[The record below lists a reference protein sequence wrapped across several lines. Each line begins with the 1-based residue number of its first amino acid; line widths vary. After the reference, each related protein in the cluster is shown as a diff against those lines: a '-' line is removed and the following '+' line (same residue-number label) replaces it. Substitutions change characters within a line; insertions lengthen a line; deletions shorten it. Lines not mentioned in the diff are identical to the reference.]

1 MFLLDVLPITPEERL
16 RRLERIRHHKTVVT
30 DTINNVRDSVSDTID
45 ATKDAIADSV
55 AQSQLILDNAGGASS
70 EASLLLPVGIVAV
83 ALAGCLYLAHMYR
96 RRRLAA

>member
-16 RRLERIRHHKTVVT
+16 ERIRRIRPVVA
-30 DTINNVRDSVSDTID
+30 DTINKVSEKVSDTIE
-45 ATKDAIADSV
+45 AAKDSLVDSV

>member
-16 RRLERIRHHKTVVT
+16 ERIRRIRPVVA
-30 DTINNVRDSVSDTID
+30 DTINKVRETVSDTIE
-45 ATKDAIADSV
+45 AAKDSLVDSV

-70 EASLLLPVGIVAV
+70 EASLLLPVGIVAL

>member
-16 RRLERIRHHKTVVT
+16 RRLERIRQHRSVVT

-70 EASLLLPVGIVAV
+70 EASLLLPIAIV
-83 ALAGCLYLAHMYR
+83 ALALTGCVYLAHLYR
-96 RRRLAA
+96 KRRAVV

>member
-16 RRLERIRHHKTVVT
+16 ERIRRIRPVVA
-30 DTINNVRDSVSDTID
+30 DTINKVRETVSDTIE
-45 ATKDAIADSV
+45 AAKDSLVDSV

-70 EASLLLPVGIVAV
+70 EASLLLPIAIVAL
-83 ALAGCLYLAHMYR
+83 ALAGCVYLAHMYR

>member
-16 RRLERIRHHKTVVT
+16 ERIRRIRPVVA
-30 DTINNVRDSVSDTID
+30 DTINKVLETVSDTIE
-45 ATKDAIADSV
+45 AAKDSLVDSV

>member
-16 RRLERIRHHKTVVT
+16 RRLERIRHHKSLVT

-55 AQSQLILDNAGGASS
+55 AQSQLILDNAGGASG
-70 EASLLLPVGIVAV
+70 EASLLLPVVIVAV

>member
-16 RRLERIRHHKTVVT
+16 ERIRRIRPVVADTV
-30 DTINNVRDSVSDTID
+30 NKVRETVSDTID

-70 EASLLLPVGIVAV
+70 EASLLLPIAIVAL
-83 ALAGCLYLAHMYR
+83 ALAGCVYLAHMYR

>member
-16 RRLERIRHHKTVVT
+16 ERIRRIRPVVA
-30 DTINNVRDSVSDTID
+30 DTINKVSEKVSDTIE
-45 ATKDAIADSV
+45 AAKDSLVDSV

-83 ALAGCLYLAHMYR
+83 ALAGCLYLAYMYR
-96 RRRLAA
+96 KRRAVV

>member
-16 RRLERIRHHKTVVT
+16 ERIRRIRPVVA
-30 DTINNVRDSVSDTID
+30 DTINKVRETVSDTIE
-45 ATKDAIADSV
+45 AAKDSLVDSV

-70 EASLLLPVGIVAV
+70 EASLLLPVSIVAV

>member
-1 MFLLDVLPITPEERL
+1 MILLDVLPITPEERL
-16 RRLERIRHHKTVVT
+16 RRLERIRQHRSVVT

-70 EASLLLPVGIVAV
+70 EASLLLPIAIVAL
-83 ALAGCLYLAHMYR
+83 ALAGCLYLAHLYR
-96 RRRLAA
+96 KRRLAA

>member
-16 RRLERIRHHKTVVT
+16 ERIRRIRPVVADTV
-30 DTINNVRDSVSDTID
+30 NKVRETVSDTID

-70 EASLLLPVGIVAV
+70 EASLLLSIAIVAL
-83 ALAGCLYLAHMYR
+83 ALAGCVYLAHMYR